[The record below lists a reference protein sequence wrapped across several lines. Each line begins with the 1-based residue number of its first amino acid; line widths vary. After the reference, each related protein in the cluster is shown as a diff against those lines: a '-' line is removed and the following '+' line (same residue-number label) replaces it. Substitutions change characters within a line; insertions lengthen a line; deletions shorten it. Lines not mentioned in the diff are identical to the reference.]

1 METSWHGVFDMDPND
16 VIQVRAGDLQEFL
29 RQQMMGVTN
38 PGLTVATADERK
50 DNLSELAQRLRD
62 CKHREFND
70 GMDVEYA
77 IEEAIG
83 YNGGSIE
90 DLFDR
95 LADLVESS
103 EATQPERDGETF
115 CEIRWMRDD
124 ILEAVNRASGTSLTR
139 DGGRAGEVEAIID
152 SVIGEVQ
159 KQLHDGSIEEGW
171 GIIDSLMPEE
181 AVERALELDPP
192 SAPGKEAVRD
202 WYENN
207 YGVSEL
213 SARMNP
219 DLTFEEA
226 LRAVPLGERF
236 YDKLWVRDPGVRK
249 TVFQE
254 LADRYG
260 VSYIDVNDAWTNMR
274 PVPGTG
280 LLEPAYGPG
289 IYDELNEQGAKSRPD
304 TALVRD
310 WYVRTYPD
318 DELGERIAPTL
329 TFADALRAVPNGGGF
344 YDALGVGDSIMRER
358 VFEELA
364 ARTGL
369 DYDDIYEHWLG
380 GTPWTASPDPA
391 GRVSLSG
398 MERDNRASADA
409 LDGHRGGPRRSHVRK
424 RRPRASRTQS
434 IRVNKVEYGGTL
446 EQHPL
451 TERKSDM
458 PSTDERARE
467 ALARMFPVDG
477 SSATMSCPSM
487 PQSLVSRLWSRKWQ
501 TRLPIIRHWTT

>member
-90 DLFDR
+90 GLFDR

-192 SAPGKEAVRD
+192 PAPGKEAVRD

-289 IYDELNEQGAKSRPD
+289 IYDELNEQGAKSHTR
-304 TALVRD
+304 
-310 WYVRTYPD
+310 
-318 DELGERIAPTL
+318 
-329 TFADALRAVPNGGGF
+329 
-344 YDALGVGDSIMRER
+344 SR
-358 VFEELA
+358 VFG
-364 ARTGL
+364 TGTC
-369 DYDDIYEHWLG
+369 EPTQMTSLG
-380 GTPWTASPDPA
+380 NG
-391 GRVSLSG
+391 L
-398 MERDNRASADA
+398 
-409 LDGHRGGPRRSHVRK
+409 PRRSPSLTRCG
-424 RRPRASRTQS
+424 PSRTAVAS
-434 IRVNKVEYGGTL
+434 TTL
-446 EQHPL
+446 W
-451 TERKSDM
+451 
-458 PSTDERARE
+458 A
-467 ALARMFPVDG
+467 
-477 SSATMSCPSM
+477 SATPSCASASSR
-487 PQSLVSRLWSRKWQ
+487 SLPPAPVSTTTTSTSTGSAGRHGPRHR
-501 TRLPIIRHWTT
+501 TRQGASP

>member
-90 DLFDR
+90 GLFDR

-124 ILEAVNRASGTSLTR
+124 ILEAVNRASETSLTR

-171 GIIDSLMPEE
+171 GIIDSLMP
-181 AVERALELDPP
+181 
-192 SAPGKEAVRD
+192 
-202 WYENN
+202 
-207 YGVSEL
+207 
-213 SARMNP
+213 
-219 DLTFEEA
+219 EEA

-409 LDGHRGGPRRSHVRK
+409 LDGHGAPSDGGR
-424 RRPRASRTQS
+424 
-434 IRVNKVEYGGTL
+434 
-446 EQHPL
+446 
-451 TERKSDM
+451 
-458 PSTDERARE
+458 DER
-467 ALARMFPVDG
+467 
-477 SSATMSCPSM
+477 
-487 PQSLVSRLWSRKWQ
+487 
-501 TRLPIIRHWTT
+501 